1 MRRQTGY
8 LFVISHMRSY
18 STLLTHIL
26 GSHPEIDG
34 YAEQLRAYESRYDLS
49 AMGPR
54 IEQNT
59 GERRKG
65 RWLLDKILHNEG
77 TMSDDVIRT
86 PELRLLLLVRD
97 PVTTIP
103 SVVKVAREQANSPEN
118 IATTPEG
125 AVSYYIDRLAGIVAT
140 GARAGS
146 RALFVASES
155 LVDDTDAAL
164 ARIARWLGLASPLE
178 SRYRT
183 FPLTGA
189 PGLGDPSPNI
199 RTGRV
204 LADPEREAGSG
215 ERIRIDPAVLAPAIA
230 AHREAVSLLRARHPG

>member
-1 MRRQTGY
+1 MYEIVGSNGSPYTRKLVAILRYRR
-8 LFVISHMRSY
+8 M
-18 STLLTHIL
+18 
-26 GSHPEIDG
+26 P
-34 YAEQLRAYESRYDLS
+34 YA
-49 AMGPR
+49 
-54 IEQNT
+54 
-59 GERRKG
+59 
-65 RWLLDKILHNEG
+65 W
-77 TMSDDVIRT
+77 
-86 PELRLLLLVRD
+86 LVRD

>member
-97 PVTTIP
+97 PVTTI
-103 SVVKVAREQANSPEN
+103 
-118 IATTPEG
+118 
-125 AVSYYIDRLAGIVAT
+125 
-140 GARAGS
+140 
-146 RALFVASES
+146 LFLNRHSLHTASS
-155 LVDDTDAAL
+155 LKL
-164 ARIARWLGLASPLE
+164 SHWYCI
-178 SRYRT
+178 
-183 FPLTGA
+183 FF
-189 PGLGDPSPNI
+189 NF
-199 RTGRV
+199 
-204 LADPEREAGSG
+204 
-215 ERIRIDPAVLAPAIA
+215 
-230 AHREAVSLLRARHPG
+230 HQKH